1 MSVSGSIAT
10 MGLPEILQWLQ
21 MSQKT
26 GTLIFERRGVV
37 KKVYVENG
45 LIISASSNDPREY
58 LGQILVCFGSLDE
71 PGLERAFQLQ
81 KETNKLLGKVLVEHF
96 GLTEE
101 IVLKSIRIKI
111 EETVYNIFLWDNGKF
126 VYTEGLSGLRE
137 HDRLETAIQI
147 DQVLFEGARRVDEW
161 REFRKSFPTDDVV
174 FDFKGGKRGS
184 KDFGKDPIVS
194 KIYDQI
200 DGKKSIQ
207 RILLDTHAP
216 EYRGYEAFGKL
227 FWGEYIAPVGQ
238 VKSSDEPKIKDFQ
251 AELKKAADL
260 YKSKKYEES
269 YTILE
274 NFVASKP
281 QDDEGQTLFS
291 VVRDAYL
298 KSLYQL
304 CPAESIP
311 ALTMD
316 FSDLNEEVFSSKEG
330 YLASR
335 INGEWDVKSLI
346 MISPLGEMESLRI
359 LKRLFDEGM
368 VKFNESQKRSL

>member
-1 MSVSGSIAT
+1 MA
-10 MGLPEILQWLQ
+10 LPELLQWLQ

-37 KKVYVENG
+37 KKVFVENG

-58 LGQILVCFGSLDE
+58 LGQILICFGSLDE
-71 PGLERAFQLQ
+71 EGLEEAFKLQ
-81 KETNKLLGKVLVEHF
+81 KEKNKLLGKILVENF
-96 GLTEE
+96 SLTEE
-101 IVLKSIRIKI
+101 VVLKSIRIKI
-111 EETVYNIFLWDNGKF
+111 EETIYNIFLWDTGKF
-126 VYTEGLSGLRE
+126 VYTEGITGLMQ
-137 HDRLETAIQI
+137 HNRLETAIQI

-161 REFRKSFPTDDVV
+161 REFRKEFPRDDMI
-174 FDFKGGKRGS
+174 FAYKGGKREI

-194 KIYDQI
+194 KIYEQI

-227 FWGEYIAPVGQ
+227 YWGEYIQAVGE
-238 VKSSDEPKIKDFQ
+238 VEREPEKKIQDFQ

-260 YKSKKYEES
+260 YRSKKLADAYS
-269 YTILE
+269 ILE

-281 QDDEGQTLFS
+281 TDEEGQTLFA
-291 VVRDAYL
+291 VVRESYL
-298 KSLYQL
+298 KYLYEL
-304 CPAESIP
+304 CPPNSIP
-311 ALTMD
+311 VLTMD
-316 FSDLNEEVFSSKEG
+316 FSDLNEEIFSSKEG

-359 LKRLFDEGM
+359 LQRLVDGGM
-368 VKFNESQKRSL
+368 VKLHEAKKRSS

>member
-37 KKVYVENG
+37 KKVYVEDG

-71 PGLERAFQLQ
+71 AGLERAFKMQ

-96 GLTEE
+96 DLTEE
-101 IVLKSIRIKI
+101 LVLKSIRIKI
-111 EETVYNIFLWDNGKF
+111 EETVYNIFLWDTGKF
-126 VYTEGLSGLRE
+126 VYTEGLSGLME
-137 HDRLETAIQI
+137 HDRLSTAIQI

-161 REFRKSFPTDDVV
+161 REFRKSFPSDDIV
-174 FDFKGGKRGS
+174 FAYKGGKKEL

-194 KIYDQI
+194 KIYSQI

-207 RILLDTHAP
+207 RVLLDTHAP

-227 FWGEYIAPVGQ
+227 YWGEHIQAVGE
-238 VKSSDEPKIKDFQ
+238 VNSVPEKKIKDHQ
-251 AELKKAADL
+251 AELKRAADL
-260 YKSKKYEES
+260 YRSKKYEEA

-274 NFVASKP
+274 NFVAAKP
-281 QDDEGQTLFS
+281 SDDEGQTLFS
-291 VVRDAYL
+291 VVRESYL
-298 KSLYQL
+298 KSLYEL
-304 CPAESIP
+304 CPPASIP

-316 FSDLNEEVFSSKEG
+316 FADLNEEVFSSKEG

-359 LKRLFDEGM
+359 LKRLYDEGM
-368 VKFNESQKRSL
+368 VKFNEIQKRSL